1 MQQSVSATARPG
13 TARPQLTPIGVANG
27 VARGAVAHRKSL
39 VAVIQTQPNLPSLA
53 AARVAAVLRARGDE
67 VRFVEFEG
75 DGLLALPR
83 LGLDADLVALVDADD
98 EVRMFPANAAAV
110 SDSAAPGLVPD
121 FSDYPFART
130 RVLPIAA
137 AAGGATRSLGAML
150 HEVREYARRYAM
162 PDLVFIDRALNADHA
177 LFAGLI
183 DAIQRHAPGV
193 QWMAAVHV
201 NHDESDALSRKTI
214 RAAAASGVRS
224 LVLRTEDERS
234 ADRARELATHAGDAG
249 ILTRIVAA
257 APLIEISRANVIAA
271 IRGGS
276 SHAFADIALKD

>member
-1 MQQSVSATARPG
+1 MQQSVSAIPSPGAERP
-13 TARPQLTPIGVANG
+13 RLTPIGEAN
-27 VARGAVAHRKSL
+27 RGRAFRKSL
-39 VAVIQTQPNLPSLA
+39 VAVIRTQPSLPSLA

-83 LGLDADLVALVDADD
+83 LGLDADLVALVDAED

-110 SDSAAPGLVPD
+110 SDAAAPGLVPD

-130 RVLPIAA
+130 RILPIAA
-137 AAGGATRSLGAML
+137 WMAGATRPLGAVL

-162 PDLVFIDRALNADHA
+162 PDLVFIDRALNADRA

-193 QWMAAVHV
+193 QWMAAVRV
-201 NHDESDALSRKTI
+201 DEGESDGLSRKLL
-214 RAAAASGVRS
+214 RSAAAAGLRS
-224 LVLRTEDERS
+224 IVLRADGATAARRASELS
-234 ADRARELATHAGDAG
+234 AHATDAG

-257 APLIEISRANVIAA
+257 EPTVEIQRLNLVSALRGSQAP
-271 IRGGS
+271 
-276 SHAFADIALKD
+276 AFADIALKD